1 METPE
6 TKTQYYF
13 VLEYSTQ
20 STGGDRTSDEAYSS
34 RTPKYLTQNII
45 GLKKFINTLTE
56 TKEKNYRNEYNFY
69 RSDSLLVKEETFNF
83 DKVYCVLVF
92 YRDGDTFGT
101 THGNLHFD
109 SVHGTQEEAIKRAE
123 QIEAEKDDG
132 SITDPWKGYFSELE
146 SVEIHCFK
154 PSDKIT
160 SVNTKFKYVNHF
172 A

>member
-92 YRDGDTFGT
+92 
-101 THGNLHFD
+101 
-109 SVHGTQEEAIKRAE
+109 
-123 QIEAEKDDG
+123 
-132 SITDPWKGYFSELE
+132 
-146 SVEIHCFK
+146 
-154 PSDKIT
+154 
-160 SVNTKFKYVNHF
+160 
-172 A
+172 